1 MFGHNLAR
9 ERGGTLLIAR
19 IPPHCVNKAPNTRP
33 RPYRRQRGGFLLVF
47 FFLQVVV
54 FQLSHVHSPV
64 VVKRKAW
71 VAEQRTVDVNACRR
85 GARRE
90 SCGTK
95 AENYEVRDVVQDN
108 VSTEGL
114 IFVRKQ
120 QRIDTPKN
128 TSILFEALA
137 STMSGAQWHR

>member
-1 MFGHNLAR
+1 M
-9 ERGGTLLIAR
+9 
-19 IPPHCVNKAPNTRP
+19 
-33 RPYRRQRGGFLLVF
+33 
-47 FFLQVVV
+47 VV
-54 FQLSHVHSPV
+54 FQLSRVHSPV

-71 VAEQRTVDVNACRR
+71 AAEQRTADVNACRR
-85 GARRE
+85 EARRE

-95 AENYEVRDVVQDN
+95 AENDEVRDVVQDN